1 MKKMKWNGITI
12 DMKKKKMKGITKVG
26 ILLTAAA
33 LIFTGCGSAAS
44 TGQEQGAENTAK
56 TKIVIATGGMPKP
69 FSYVNPNNEL
79 EGYDIDVVKAIFK
92 ELPQYE
98 IALEKTEFPS
108 IFAGLDSDRYQ
119 VGANNFAMNK
129 ERQEKYI
136 YTKPIFKNQFVIA
149 VAEDRSDINS
159 FTDLEGKSTEVQP
172 GINYTTALEKY
183 NQDHQDKPVV
193 LNYSEAEMISVLQRV
208 ESGTYDFQLIDA
220 PMLKVYIEE
229 YGLKLKSI
237 PLTEEESDLIGNPYS
252 YLLVSRGS
260 NGEKLAADINGALKK
275 LIDDGTVSKISEKY
289 FGQDLA
295 PETE

>member
-1 MKKMKWNGITI
+1 MKKNRLN
-12 DMKKKKMKGITKVG
+12 GITKVG

-33 LIFTGCGSAAS
+33 LIFTGCGSAGS
-44 TGQEQGAENTAK
+44 TGQDQGADSQDNTAR

-79 EGYDIDVVKAIFK
+79 EGYDIDVVKAIFN

-129 ERQEKYI
+129 ARQEKYI
-136 YTKPIFKNQFVIA
+136 YTNPIFKNQFVIA
-149 VAEDRSDINS
+149 VAEERSDINS

-172 GINYTTALEKY
+172 GINYTTALERY
-183 NQDHQDKPVV
+183 NEEHQDKPVV

-260 NGEKLAADINGALKK
+260 NGEKLTADINGALKK
-275 LIDDGTVSKISEKY
+275 LIKDGTVSKISEKY